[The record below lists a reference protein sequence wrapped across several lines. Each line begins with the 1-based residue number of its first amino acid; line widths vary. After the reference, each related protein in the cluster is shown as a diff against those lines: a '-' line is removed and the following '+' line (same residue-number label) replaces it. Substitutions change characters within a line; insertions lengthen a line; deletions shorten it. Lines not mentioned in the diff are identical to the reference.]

1 MSVYRRTVVP
11 DRSAAGA
18 AGQPAERLRSA
29 LSWVILTLMRWQ
41 ELARQRRAL
50 AAMSDHMLKDLGL
63 TRADALREAG
73 RPFWD
78 DGGEPWRLWQ

>member
-1 MSVYRRTVVP
+1 MVP

-41 ELARQRRAL
+41 ELAQQRRAL

-78 DGGEPWRLWQ
+78 DGGEPWRLWR

>member
-50 AAMSDHMLKDLGL
+50 AAMNDHMLKDLGL
-63 TRADALREAG
+63 TRANALREAG

-78 DGGEPWRLWQ
+78 DGGEPWRLWR

>member
-50 AAMSDHMLKDLGL
+50 AAMNDHMLKDLGL

-78 DGGEPWRLWQ
+78 DGGEPWRLWR

>member
-1 MSVYRRTVVP
+1 MVP

-50 AAMSDHMLKDLGL
+50 AAMNDHMLKDLGL
-63 TRADALREAG
+63 TRANALREAG

-78 DGGEPWRLWQ
+78 DGGEPWRLWR

>member
-50 AAMSDHMLKDLGL
+50 AAMSDH
-63 TRADALREAG
+63 
-73 RPFWD
+73 
-78 DGGEPWRLWQ
+78 RL